1 MIGNLLYSKSAT
13 ITCILAETHRQAGEW
28 ESILVECPDWRL
40 LAERSWKRAN

>member
-13 ITCILAETHRQAGEW
+13 ITCILAETHRQAGE
-28 ESILVECPDWRL
+28 SILVECPDWRL